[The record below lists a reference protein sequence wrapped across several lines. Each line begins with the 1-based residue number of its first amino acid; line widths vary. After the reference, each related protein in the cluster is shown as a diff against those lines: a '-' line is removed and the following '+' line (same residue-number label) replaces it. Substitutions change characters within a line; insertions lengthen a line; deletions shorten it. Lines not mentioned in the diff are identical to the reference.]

1 MKSHGPRWFL
11 LCGTFYLLKPVT
23 ASVSSVFWPIW
34 GYMIMMIFGNN
45 PSFSS
50 VLPSSLSHRYLDY
63 KFWYRELWSPQMYPR
78 TSNGGVINSYG
89 RCSLWGNMSPPKTFA
104 FERCDASPKA
114 FAIISV
120 LFLSD
125 RHWIKAVQL
134 SSEEGLPK
142 QLYMNLYHS
151 QSLLRR
157 LRILQDMSTVLPLRA
172 KSIILAIISIFGV
185 FSVCRI
191 FYNKSQPLVNP
202 SYQNPGG
209 IKKRSSFYT
218 GMEPQNRLSPS
229 ATTVSNEKCSIFDKL
244 RDFRSNIPKELREAH
259 RRWFYFVRFNQ
270 SIQAFQIKAEF
281 FFFFSFLS

>member
-1 MKSHGPRWFL
+1 
-11 LCGTFYLLKPVT
+11 
-23 ASVSSVFWPIW
+23 
-34 GYMIMMIFGNN
+34 
-45 PSFSS
+45 
-50 VLPSSLSHRYLDY
+50 
-63 KFWYRELWSPQMYPR
+63 
-78 TSNGGVINSYG
+78 
-89 RCSLWGNMSPPKTFA
+89 MSPPKTFA

-134 SSEEGLPK
+134 SIEEGLPK

-157 LRILQDMSTVLPLRA
+157 LRILQDMSTVLSLRA

-202 SYQNPGG
+202 SYHNPGG

-244 RDFRSNIPKELREAH
+244 LDFRSNIPKEVREAH
-259 RRWFYFVRFNQ
+259 RRWLYFVRFNQ

-281 FFFFSFLS
+281 FFIFFLSVLKERCARVDYFASWTSAIRSPTKCSFLYSGHNLYGMGASNLAHDAIHRNLAASKVNYLRTLLFVFPLSLYNTII